1 MQSQKKQSSLSLV
14 PLSVLSLLSVFGS
27 ILGMF
32 SPSFVEAQSSYNA
45 IKNVGGKCLDVQ
57 NGYVYSNGTAT
68 QIWECNGTTAQQ
80 WQVSGETI
88 RNAAGKCLDIQSG
101 QIFTDGQPVWI
112 YDCNGT
118 NAQKW
123 NISSSGEIRN
133 PVSQKC
139 LDVRNGWIG
148 TIGTPIQIYS
158 CNGTNAQKWSANATF
173 SITWNYLPNNSNSVT
188 GRKAVGKAVDTWMSK
203 IQSGPLGS
211 RVQNGFTVNDI
222 EDRTLGNHIYAD
234 GGYVENGVATLK
246 INPDWFFQ
254 LRSDRKTPVL
264 SDLQKQK
271 VIMHELAHSMGFG
284 QQRSPEYFNNV
295 RCGSNLA
302 ICYLTG
308 NNITAVYGSTLVPL
322 QGNVNVSRSSSRTDG
337 FGHFWEGDP
346 KLQRDLMSAATLEDY
361 SDGDLKFTIAVL
373 KDMGFSIK

>member
-1 MQSQKKQSSLSLV
+1 MQSQKKQFGLFLV
-14 PLSVLSLLSVFGS
+14 PLSVLGVLSVFGS
-27 ILGMF
+27 VLGMF
-32 SPSFVEAQSSYNA
+32 SPSLAEAQTAYNA

-57 NGYVYSNGTAT
+57 NGYVYTNGIGT

-80 WQVSGETI
+80 WQFSGETI

-101 QIFTDGQPVWI
+101 QIYTDGQLVWL

-118 NAQKW
+118 NAQRW
-123 NISSSGEIRN
+123 TISSSGEIRN

-148 TIGTPIQIYS
+148 TIGTPVQIYS
-158 CNGTNAQKWSANATF
+158 CNGTNAQKWSANSTF
-173 SITWNYLPNNSNSVT
+173 NITWNYLSNSSKSAL
-188 GRKAVGKAVDTWMSK
+188 GRTATADAVNTWMSK

-211 RVQNGFTVNDI
+211 PVQNGFTVNVI
-222 EDRTLGNHIYAD
+222 EDRTIGYQIYASAD
-234 GGYVENGVATLK
+234 YAQNGVATLR

-254 LRSDRKTPVL
+254 LRRDGTPVL
-264 SDLQKQK
+264 SDSQKQK

-302 ICYLTG
+302 VCYLTG
-308 NNITAVYGSTLVPL
+308 NNISAVYGSTSVPL
-322 QGNVNVSRSSSRTDG
+322 QGNVNVSRISSRTEG

-346 KLQRDLMSAATLEDY
+346 KLQRDLMSAATLEGY
-361 SDGDLKFTIAVL
+361 SDSDLKFTIATL

>member
-1 MQSQKKQSSLSLV
+1 MQLQKKQSSIFLV

-27 ILGMF
+27 VLGMF
-32 SPSFVEAQSSYNA
+32 SPSLVEAQTSYNA

-57 NGYVYSNGTAT
+57 NGYVYTNGTGT

-101 QIFTDGQPVWI
+101 QIFTDGQLVWL

-118 NAQKW
+118 NAQRW
-123 NISSSGEIRN
+123 TINSSGEIRN

-158 CNGTNAQKWSANATF
+158 CNGTNAQKWSANSTF
-173 SITWNYLPNNSNSVT
+173 LITWNYLSNSSKSAL
-188 GRKAVGKAVDTWMSK
+188 GRTATTDAVNTWMSK

-211 RVQNGFTVNDI
+211 PVQNGFTFSVI
-222 EDRTLGNHIYAD
+222 EDRTIGKNIYARSD
-234 GGYVENGVATLK
+234 YDQQTGAPTLR
-246 INPDWFFQ
+246 INPDYFFGF
-254 LRSDRKTPVL
+254 TPAR
-264 SDLQKQK
+264 QKK
-271 VIMHELAHSMGFG
+271 IIMHELAHYMGFG
-284 QQRSPEYFNNV
+284 QQRFPQFYNNV
-295 RCGSNLA
+295 KCPNSTN
-302 ICYLTG
+302 CYLTG
-308 NNITAVYGSTLVPL
+308 NNIIAVYNSTFPYENVVSVPL
-322 QGNVNVSRSSSRTDG
+322 QGDVEVPRFSVSERTYG
-337 FGHFWEGDP
+337 FGHFWEGNS
-346 KLQRDLMSAATLEDY
+346 KLKQDLMSAATLEDY
-361 SDGDLKFTIAVL
+361 SENDLKFTIAVL

>member
-1 MQSQKKQSSLSLV
+1 MQSHKKQSRLSLV
-14 PLSVLSLLSVFGS
+14 PLSALSVLSVFGS
-27 ILGMF
+27 VLGMI
-32 SPSFVEAQSSYNA
+32 SPSLVEAQTSNNA

-57 NGYVYSNGTAT
+57 NGYVYTNGTAT

-118 NAQKW
+118 NAQRW
-123 NISSSGEIRN
+123 TINSSGEIRN

-139 LDVRNGWIG
+139 LDVRNGWIS

-158 CNGTNAQKWSANATF
+158 CNGTNAQKWSTNSTF
-173 SITWNYLPNNSNSVT
+173 VITWNYLSNSSKSAL
-188 GRKAVGKAVDTWMSK
+188 GRSATADAVNTWMSK

-211 RVQNGFTVNDI
+211 PVQNGLTVNVI
-222 EDRTLGNHIYAD
+222 EDRTIGYQIYAAAD
-234 GGYVENGVATLK
+234 YAQNGVATLR
-246 INPDWFFQ
+246 INPDWFFGLSAARQ
-254 LRSDRKTPVL
+254 KKVL
-264 SDLQKQK
+264 
-271 VIMHELAHSMGFG
+271 MHELVHSMGFG
-284 QQRSPEYFNNV
+284 QQRSSQYFNNV
-295 RCGSNLA
+295 RCGANLTN
-302 ICYLTG
+302 CYLTG

-322 QGNVNVSRSSSRTDG
+322 QGNVNVSRISSRTDG
-337 FGHFWEGDP
+337 FEHFAEGDS

-361 SDGDLKFTIAVL
+361 SDSDLKFTIAVL